1 MNNIST
7 KKLSRDYSQLDSIDC
22 KQAGVVLV
30 YSRVEED

>member
-1 MNNIST
+1 MDNIST
-7 KKLSRDYSQLDSIDC
+7 KKLSRDYSQLSIDC